1 MTTMTTTA
9 TRTTATRAAEG
20 VTWRCPQAGLWIATG
35 TDGRPAG
42 IVSERWRRGFV
53 VTACTGHDLGT
64 FATLDEARGA
74 LAAQAVEGR

>member
-9 TRTTATRAAEG
+9 TRTTEG

-35 TDGRPAG
+35 ADGRPAG

-64 FATLDEARGA
+64 FATLVEARAA
-74 LAAQAVEGR
+74 LAGPSAEG